1 MSIKLW
7 ASTLALLAGAPMA
20 QAYVPMPG
28 SFDVDGEGWQIVDF
42 LSPNQYLLPGA
53 TYSANFQ
60 GSGGDPGG
68 YVDFAD
74 PSSGS
79 FYFAADA
86 NFRGDLSAFLGGKL
100 NYSQKVASPSNSQ
113 WRDDPDVVIVSGG
126 EALVYQNAA
135 NPASD
140 WTSFSVGLSSNGW
153 HKGNLSG
160 AAVSDA
166 EFQSALGSV
175 SALYLRG
182 EYINGVVETTG
193 LDAVYLS
200 PAAVPEPET
209 YAMLLAGLGVVALA
223 RRRRQA

>member
-7 ASTLALLAGAPMA
+7 TCALALLAGSQTAL
-20 QAYVPMPG
+20 AYMPMPG
-28 SFDVDGEGWQIVDF
+28 SFDIDGDGWQIVDF
-42 LSPNQYLLPGA
+42 LSPDQYVFPGA

-60 GSGGDPGG
+60 ASGGNPGG
-68 YVDFAD
+68 YIDFTD

-86 NFRGDLSAFLGGKL
+86 NFRGNLSHFLGGNL
-100 NYSQKVASPSNSQ
+100 NYSQKVNSGNSSQ

-126 EALVYQNAA
+126 QAFVYQNAA
-135 NPASD
+135 NPGSD
-140 WTSFSVGLSSNGW
+140 WTSFSVALGSSGW

-160 AAVSDA
+160 AAVSDV
-166 EFQSALGSV
+166 EFQSALGNV

-200 PAAVPEPET
+200 TAAVPEPET

-223 RRRRQA
+223 RRQRQA